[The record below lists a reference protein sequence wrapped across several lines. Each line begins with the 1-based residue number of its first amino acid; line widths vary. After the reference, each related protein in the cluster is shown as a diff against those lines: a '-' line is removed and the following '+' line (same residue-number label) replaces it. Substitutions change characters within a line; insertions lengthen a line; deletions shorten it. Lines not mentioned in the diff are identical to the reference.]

1 MATQI
6 PELSVFLPIY
16 NEEKTIKDVVLK
28 TKRVLEDIASKWE
41 LLLIEDGSTDKTYS
55 IIKNL
60 SEDDPRLKIIKH
72 EKNKGYGEA
81 LKSGIYSAKYSWI
94 AFIDSDA
101 QFDFSEITK
110 FIAKRRETNADL
122 VIGYYLKRQVP
133 FYRKINSFLWQ
144 SVVYLMF
151 GLKVRDIDCA
161 FKLFS
166 KKVVDTI
173 SPLQS
178 ERGAFISSEFLIKA
192 KKKGFK
198 IVEVGVHH
206 YPAQRKGTGSD
217 INVIIKSFV
226 DLFRLWKKLK

>member
-81 LKSGIYSAKYSWI
+81 LKSGIYSAKYSLI
-94 AFIDSDA
+94 AF
-101 QFDFSEITK
+101 T
-110 FIAKRRETNADL
+110 
-122 VIGYYLKRQVP
+122 
-133 FYRKINSFLWQ
+133 SFL
-144 SVVYLMF
+144 LF
-151 GLKVRDIDCA
+151 FAA
-161 FKLFS
+161 FTGRAPYTL
-166 KKVVDTI
+166 
-173 SPLQS
+173 PL
-178 ERGAFISSEFLIKA
+178 L
-192 KKKGFK
+192 
-198 IVEVGVHH
+198 
-206 YPAQRKGTGSD
+206 T
-217 INVIIKSFV
+217 
-226 DLFRLWKKLK
+226 